1 MFHFLF
7 TLLLVLSSQLASAE
21 VREIKSMAEVV
32 PHINS
37 RTFLVFDLDNT
48 VLEPVQML
56 GSDQNF
62 GYWVEQGMK
71 RGLTKEQATD
81 RAIQMA
87 SIVQPHSRVRAVEGR
102 TPRFIATL
110 QRTGLPVIALTAR
123 PGSWARGTL
132 AQVASLNVDFRLAA
146 PMLRNSRLKNGDFIN
161 GVYFL
166 TKGSDKGQALIE
178 FMNEAGLK
186 PERILFVDDK
196 LHNVEAVERAL
207 EKTPLE
213 HISFRYG
220 AADPRVA
227 AFNPVI
233 AEIQWREYLKTG
245 RFLSDE
251 EATDLVERRRI
262 P

>member
-7 TLLLVLSSQLASAE
+7 TLLIVLSSSFASAR
-21 VREIKSMAEVV
+21 VVEIKSMAEVV

-62 GYWVEQGMK
+62 SFWVEQGLK
-71 RGLTKEQATD
+71 RGLTNEQAKD
-81 RAIQMA
+81 RAIQLA
-87 SIVQPHSRVRAVEGR
+87 SFVQPYSNVRSVKGR
-102 TPRFIATL
+102 TPRFIATI

-123 PGSWARGTL
+123 PGNWARGTL
-132 AQVASLNVDFRLAA
+132 SQVASLNIDFRVAA
-146 PMLRNSRLKNGDFIN
+146 PKLQNNRLKNGDFLN

-166 TKGSDKGQALIE
+166 AKGSDKGQALIE
-178 FMNEAGLK
+178 FMKEAGLN
-186 PERILFVDDK
+186 PERILFIDDK
-196 LHNVEAVERAL
+196 AHNVEAVERAL

-251 EATDLVERRRI
+251 EAADLIERRKAQ
-262 P
+262 